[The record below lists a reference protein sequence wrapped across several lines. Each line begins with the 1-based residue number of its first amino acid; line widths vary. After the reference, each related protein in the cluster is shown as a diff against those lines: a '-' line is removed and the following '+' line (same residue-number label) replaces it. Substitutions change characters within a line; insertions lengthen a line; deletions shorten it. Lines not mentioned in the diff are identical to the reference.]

1 MVTIKRITEK
11 PWYLYRGPITNDT
24 GFGGP
29 GTELD
34 GKIENILELN
44 EVRIQIMKNKLEGYY
59 LRDEANSRHILI
71 DKYATLDSYEDVF
84 SLLDEQ
90 LDALCGIK

>member
-1 MVTIKRITEK
+1 MVTIKKITEK
-11 PWYLYRGPITNDT
+11 PWYLYHGPINDDT

-29 GTELD
+29 GTALI
-34 GKIENILELN
+34 GKIENVLELN

-84 SLLDEQ
+84 PLLDEQ
-90 LDALCGIK
+90 LDVLCGI